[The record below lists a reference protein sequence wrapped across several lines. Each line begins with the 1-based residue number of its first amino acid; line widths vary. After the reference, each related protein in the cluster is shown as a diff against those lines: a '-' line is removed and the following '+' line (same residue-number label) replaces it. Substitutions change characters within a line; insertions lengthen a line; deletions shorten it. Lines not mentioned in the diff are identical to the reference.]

1 MDGDNAYRPAG
12 YNTLTPYLAVR
23 DGARLI
29 EFYRNAFGAE
39 VVRRMDDPNGIVM
52 HAELRIG
59 DSMLQL
65 SDEMP
70 SMGLVAPSGE
80 ARSSSL
86 VIYVPDVD
94 EVFARAIDLG
104 ATQVAPVSDV
114 FSGDRMGL
122 LLCPSGHRWAVITRV
137 REVPDDEVARQA
149 REMFG
154 AAFSS
159 AGPS

>member
-1 MDGDNAYRPAG
+1 MDGDTAYRPTG
-12 YNTLTPYLAVR
+12 YHTLTPYLAVR

-29 EFYRNAFGAE
+29 EFYQGAFGAE
-39 VVRRMDDPNGIVM
+39 VVRRMDGPDGTVM

-59 DSMLQL
+59 DSMLQI

-80 ARSSSL
+80 SRTGS
-86 VIYVPDVD
+86 VVVYVPDVD
-94 EVFARAIDLG
+94 EVFTRALRLG

-122 LLCPSGHRWAVITRV
+122 ITCPSGHRWAILTRV
-137 REVPDDEVARQA
+137 REVPDAEVDRLA
-149 REMFG
+149 REMYG
-154 AAFSS
+154 EAFSS
-159 AGPS
+159 SS